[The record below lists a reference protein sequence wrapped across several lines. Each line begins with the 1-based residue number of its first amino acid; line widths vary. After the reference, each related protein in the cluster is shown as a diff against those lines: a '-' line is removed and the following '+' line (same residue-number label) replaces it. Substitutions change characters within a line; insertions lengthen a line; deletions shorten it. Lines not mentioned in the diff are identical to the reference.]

1 MLKKSILKGFQVS
14 GALTFGIRSLSR
26 RLLRSES
33 SPLGRLPEFL
43 KSFEYVILLPMLL
56 SGCAVPVVGGIGVVG
71 MSAVEDR
78 GLGGVASDQ
87 ALRVKVNYE
96 LSDKLFYLHD
106 FELTV
111 YKGRVLITGIAPDE
125 KTKVEAIRLIKGV
138 SGVTQV
144 IDGLNIK
151 GEEGFSEYTRDAWMT
166 TKLKAALYADQ
177 DIYAPNYVV
186 KTFDK
191 TIYIFGTAPTA
202 GEQQSVLD
210 HGYEIIGVKKV
221 VNLMDVRQGI
231 EPSK

>member
-1 MLKKSILKGFQVS
+1 MFKKSFLF
-14 GALTFGIRSLSR
+14 
-26 RLLRSES
+26 
-33 SPLGRLPEFL
+33 LP
-43 KSFEYVILLPMLL
+43 VVL
-56 SGCAVPVVGGIGVVG
+56 SGCAAPIVGGIGAVG

-96 LSDKLFYLHD
+96 LSDKLFHFHD

-111 YKGRVLITGIAPDE
+111 YKGRVLITGVAPDE
-125 KTKVEAIRLIKGV
+125 KTKLEALRLIKGV
-138 SGVTQV
+138 SGVKQV

-151 GEEGFSEYTRDAWMT
+151 GEDGFSEYTRDAWMT
-166 TKLKAALYADQ
+166 TKLKGALYADQ

-191 TIYIFGTAPTA
+191 VIYIFGTAPTV

-210 HGYEIIGVKKV
+210 QAYEITGVKKV
-221 VNLMDVRQGI
+221 VNLIDVQQGTSS
-231 EPSK
+231 SK

>member
-1 MLKKSILKGFQVS
+1 MFKKSIL
-14 GALTFGIRSLSR
+14 LI
-26 RLLRSES
+26 
-33 SPLGRLPEFL
+33 
-43 KSFEYVILLPMLL
+43 PMVL
-56 SGCAVPVVGGIGVVG
+56 SGCAVPIVGGIGAVG

-87 ALRVKVNYE
+87 ALRMKVNYE

-111 YKGRVLITGIAPDE
+111 YKGRVLITGIAPNE
-125 KTKVEAIRLIKGV
+125 KTKLEALRLIKGV
-138 SGVTQV
+138 SGVAQV

-151 GEEGFSEYTRDAWMT
+151 GEDGFSEYTRDAWIT
-166 TKLKAALYADQ
+166 AKLKPALYADQ

-191 TIYIFGTAPTA
+191 TIYIFGTAPTVE
-202 GEQQSVLD
+202 EQQRVLE
-210 HGYEIIGVKKV
+210 HAYEITGVKKV

-231 EPSK
+231 TPSK